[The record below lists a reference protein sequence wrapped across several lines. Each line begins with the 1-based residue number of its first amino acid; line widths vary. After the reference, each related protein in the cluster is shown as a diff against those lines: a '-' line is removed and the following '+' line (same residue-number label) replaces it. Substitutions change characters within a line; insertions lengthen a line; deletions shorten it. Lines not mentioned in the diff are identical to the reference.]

1 MTAQAKNIP
10 HLEALEILCLH
21 FLTDFLNLKMWHFP
35 KLFFLRDHTLM
46 TSSRGTGGWKQVKK
60 GKNSDGSVWLQRGGG
75 GGWGWGDPEK
85 MDVHGYN

>member
-21 FLTDFLNLKMWHFP
+21 FLTDLLNLKMWHFP

-46 TSSRGTGGWKQVKK
+46 TSSRGTGESKQVKK

-75 GGWGWGDPEK
+75 GDPEK